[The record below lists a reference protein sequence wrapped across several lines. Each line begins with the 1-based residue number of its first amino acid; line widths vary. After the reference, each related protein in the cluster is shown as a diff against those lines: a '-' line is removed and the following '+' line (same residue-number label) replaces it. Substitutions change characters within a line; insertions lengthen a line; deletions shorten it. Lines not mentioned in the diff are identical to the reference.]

1 MTRSGATGPML
12 PAPVLDILTPIKPRS
27 FISSNE
33 YEVGQVIDLRVLR
46 VRGFPDVPHVILSKK
61 CYRQFG
67 NSPQWGYEVARLPD
81 NPMTVE
87 DMEDIS
93 T

>member
-1 MTRSGATGPML
+1 MSFASNG
-12 PAPVLDILTPIKPRS
+12 

-33 YEVGQVIDLRVLR
+33 YEVGQVIDLRSRDADGNSV
-46 VRGFPDVPHVILSKK
+46 FPEVPHVILSKE
-61 CYRQFG
+61 CYPQYG
-67 NSPQWGYEVARLPD
+67 SCPQWRYKVMCLPEK
-81 NPMTVE
+81 PMTEE

>member
-1 MTRSGATGPML
+1 MSGHSKWKE
-12 PAPVLDILTPIKPRS
+12 IKRKPRG

-33 YEVGQVIDLRVLR
+33 YEVGQVIDLRKTR

-61 CYRQFG
+61 CYPQYG
-67 NSPQWGYEVARLPD
+67 SSPQWRYEIALLPD

-93 T
+93 S